1 MCRAA
6 KDVLDIVFSLV
17 NACGHSVEIMIEFRF
32 FSLVKSILAGTV
44 QI

>member
-17 NACGHSVEIMIEFRF
+17 NACGHSVEIMIEFRGVF
-32 FSLVKSILAGTV
+32 FVKTIPTGTV